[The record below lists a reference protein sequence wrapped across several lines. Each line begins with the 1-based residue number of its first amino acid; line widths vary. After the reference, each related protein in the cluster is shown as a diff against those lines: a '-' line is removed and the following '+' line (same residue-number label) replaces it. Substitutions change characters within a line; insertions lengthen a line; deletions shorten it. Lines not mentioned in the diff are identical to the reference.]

1 MLLQP
6 IINLVDILSK
16 KGVKNAII
24 SPGSRNAPLI
34 IALVRHPDIIAK
46 SISDER
52 SAAFIAL
59 GMAQNLKQPVAICC
73 TSGSAAY
80 NYAPAIAEAFFQ
92 EIPLII
98 LTADRPKEWI
108 HQHDGQTIYQSD
120 IFGKHVKQS
129 FEIGA
134 DYSHPDSIWHI
145 ERTINH
151 AINLAKS
158 YPQGPVHINIPL
170 REPFYPSENEEI
182 KFENNFRVIEVLES
196 ERELSKTHWHDIF
209 NKFQDYDR
217 ILIAGGQ
224 QEKNIELTDVLQKL
238 QDEFHV
244 VCIGDIISNLGFN
257 TISKHDIFLN
267 LENENLRP
275 ELLITFGKSFISKE
289 FKIFLRKNK
298 ANEHWH
304 LQISEHLIDTFQSL
318 TKIIPVHPLYFFT
331 KIYEDLDFE
340 KFRAGEE
347 ERDENY
353 KNEWI
358 NQERKA
364 NIYLERFFQENIY
377 KESFNEFYVIKKLMN
392 SLPENCQLHLAN
404 SMSVRYAN
412 YIGVDFKK
420 NIEIF
425 ANRGTSGIDGCVSTA
440 VGQALSTDKLVFLL
454 VGDVAFFYD
463 RNGLWNRYLPD
474 NLRIILLN
482 NHGGGIFRIIDGS
495 NKQAELKDYF
505 ETIQNMNAKNTA
517 EDAGLEYYFVKNNL
531 ELDSDIEAFL
541 SKNGKSKLLEIETD
555 SVKNA
560 EIFKKFKSEFNLF
573 LEKI

>member
-16 KGVKNAII
+16 KGVNHAII
-24 SPGSRNAPLI
+24 SPGSRNAPLT
-34 IALVRHPDIIAK
+34 IALVRHPNIVTK

-52 SAAFIAL
+52 SAAFIAM

-80 NYAPAIAEAFFQ
+80 NYAPAVAEAFFQ

-108 HQHDGQTIYQSD
+108 HQHDGQTIYQTD

-134 DYSHPDSIWHI
+134 DYSHPDSVWHI

-158 YPQGPVHINIPL
+158 HPQGPVHINIPL

-182 KFENNFRVIEVLES
+182 DFENNFRVIEVMES
-196 ERELSKTHWHDIF
+196 HRELSKTHWHDIF
-209 NKFQDYDR
+209 NKFQVYDR
-217 ILIAGGQ
+217 ILIAVGQ
-224 QEKNIELTDVLQKL
+224 QEKNSELSLILEKL
-238 QDEFHV
+238 KDEFHV
-244 VCIGDIISNLGFN
+244 VFIGDTISNIGFDA
-257 TISKHDIFLN
+257 ISKHDIFLN
-267 LENENLRP
+267 TENKNLRP

-289 FKIFLRKNK
+289 LKIFLRKNK

-318 TKIIPVHPLYFFT
+318 TKIIPVQPLYFFR

-340 KFRAGEE
+340 KFRSGEE
-347 ERDENY
+347 DRDENF
-353 KNEWI
+353 KNDWLI
-358 NQERKA
+358 YERKA
-364 NIYLERFFQENIY
+364 NIYLERFFQKNIPQD
-377 KESFNEFYVIKKLMN
+377 SFNEFFVIKKLID
-392 SLPENCQLHLAN
+392 SLPENCQIHLAN

-420 NIEIF
+420 NIEVF
-425 ANRGTSGIDGCVSTA
+425 GNRGTSGIDGCVSTA
-440 VGQALSTDKLVFLL
+440 VGEALSTDKLVFL
-454 VGDVAFFYD
+454 VIGDVAFFYD
-463 RNGLWNRYLPD
+463 RNGLWNQYLPN
-474 NLRIILLN
+474 NLRVILLN
-482 NHGGGIFRIIDGS
+482 NHGGGIFRIIEGP
-495 NKQAELKDYF
+495 NKQQELEEYF
-505 ETIQNMNAKNTA
+505 ETVQDLNARNTVL
-517 EDAGLEYYFVKNNL
+517 DAHMEYFHVKSNNDL
-531 ELDSDIEAFL
+531 NNNINSFL
-541 SKNGKSKLLEIETD
+541 SPHGKSKLIEIETN
-555 SVKNA
+555 SKINTEV
-560 EIFKKFKSEFNLF
+560 FKQFKSGFNTH
-573 LEKI
+573 K

>member
-24 SPGSRNAPLI
+24 SPGSRNAPLT
-34 IALVRHPDIIAK
+34 IALVRHPDIITK
-46 SISDER
+46 SVSDER

-80 NYAPAIAEAFFQ
+80 NYAPAVAEAFFQ

-129 FEIGA
+129 FEIGT

-151 AINLAKS
+151 AVNLAKS

-170 REPFYPSENEEI
+170 REPFYPTENEEI
-182 KFENNFRVIEVLES
+182 SFGSDNRIIEVLNC
-196 ERELSKTHWHDIF
+196 ERELSKTQWHDIL
-209 NKFQDYDR
+209 NKFQAYDS

-224 QEKNIELTDVLQKL
+224 RENNAELTNILQKL

-244 VCIGDIISNLGFN
+244 VCIGDVISNAGFDA
-257 TISKHDIFLN
+257 ISKHDIYLKP
-267 LENENLRP
+267 ENENLRP
-275 ELLITFGKSFISKE
+275 ELLITFGKSFISKGL
-289 FKIFLRKNK
+289 KSFLRKNK
-298 ANEHWH
+298 ALEHWH
-304 LQISEHLIDTFQSL
+304 LQIGENLIDTFQSL
-318 TKIIPVHPLYFFT
+318 TKIIPVQPLYFFT
-331 KIYEDLDFE
+331 KMYEDLDFE

-347 ERDENY
+347 DRDENY
-353 KNEWI
+353 KNDWLSY
-358 NQERKA
+358 ERKA
-364 NIYLERFFQENIY
+364 TIYVERFFQATIH
-377 KESFNEFYVIKKLMN
+377 KDHFNEFYVIKKLMD

-420 NIEIF
+420 NIEVF

-454 VGDVAFFYD
+454 IGDVAFFYD

-474 NLRIILLN
+474 NLRIMLLN
-482 NHGGGIFRIIDGS
+482 NHGGGIFRIIEGP
-495 NKQAELKDYF
+495 NKQQELEDYF
-505 ETIQNMNAKNTA
+505 ETVQDLNAKNTA
-517 EDAGLEYYFVKNNL
+517 LDANIDYCHVKTEGDLEANI
-531 ELDSDIEAFL
+531 DSFF
-541 SKNGKSKLLEIETD
+541 SPMGKSKLIEIETN
-555 SVKNA
+555 SKTNA
-560 EIFKKFKSEFNLF
+560 EVFKLFKLGFTN
-573 LEKI
+573 

>member
-6 IINLVDILSK
+6 IINLVDILAK
-16 KGVKNAII
+16 KGVNNAII
-24 SPGSRNAPLI
+24 SPGSRNAPLT
-34 IALVRHPDIIAK
+34 IALVRHPEINTK

-59 GMAQNLKQPVAICC
+59 GMAQNLKAPVVICC

-80 NYAPAIAEAFFQ
+80 NYAPAVAEAFFQ

-108 HQHDGQTIYQSD
+108 HQNDGQTIYQTD

-134 DYSHPDSIWHI
+134 SYEHQDAHWYI
-145 ERTINH
+145 ERTINE
-151 AINLAKS
+151 AVNVAKS
-158 YPQGPVHINIPL
+158 DPQGPVHINIPL

-182 KFENNFRVIEVLES
+182 TFSANPRLIEVEEI
-196 ERELSKTHWHDIF
+196 ERTLSQSSWHSIF

-217 ILIAGGQ
+217 VLIAGGQ
-224 QEKNIELTDVLQKL
+224 NEKNDKLSEILQKL

-244 VCIGDIISNLGFN
+244 VCIGDTISNLGFE

-267 LENENLRP
+267 QKDESLSP
-275 ELLITFGKSFISKE
+275 ELLITFGKSFISKGL
-289 FKIFLRKNK
+289 KTYLRSNK
-298 ANEHWH
+298 AIEHWH
-304 LQISEHLIDTFQSL
+304 LQLGEHLIDTFQSL
-318 TKIIPVHPLYFFT
+318 TKIILMKPLDFFS

-340 KFRAGEE
+340 KFRTGEE
-347 ERDENY
+347 EREESY
-353 KNEWI
+353 KNDWI
-358 NQERKA
+358 VEEQKA
-364 NIYLERFFQENIY
+364 IIYSERFFDKVIHTEN
-377 KESFNEFYVIKKLMN
+377 FNEFFVIKKLMD
-392 SLPENCQLHLAN
+392 SLPENCQFHLAN

-412 YIGVDFKK
+412 YIGVNFRK
-420 NIEIF
+420 NIEVF

-440 VGQALSTDKLVFLL
+440 VGQALATDKLVFLL

-482 NHGGGIFRIIDGS
+482 NHGGGIFRIIDGP
-495 NKQAELKDYF
+495 NKQVELADYF
-505 ETIQNMNAKNTA
+505 ETVQSMNAKNTA
-517 EDAGLEYYFVKNNL
+517 EDAGLEYLFTNTNEGFESCL
-531 ELDSDIEAFL
+531 TSFL
-541 SKNGKSKLLEIETD
+541 INEGKSKLLEVETN
-555 SVKNA
+555 STKNA
-560 EIFKKFKSEFNLF
+560 EIFKLFKAGF
-573 LEKI
+573 